1 MYITPLNYLFRL
13 FLSLS
18 KEAHSITITH
28 NIVKYNLALSTLIIV
43 YIKKIKTRFQEYLD
57 TTVQW
62 QMKRSLLGITHN
74 MSAMRKP

>member
-57 TTVQW
+57 TTQW
-62 QMKRSLLGITHN
+62 QMKRCLLGITHN
-74 MSAMRKP
+74 MSAMKKP